1 MNPNISYSKEQKY
14 LLKVAA
20 LGAAF
25 LGLVS
30 IYKFYKNSIWRPRIV
45 IKEVDYANTK
55 ANLEID
61 GKPFLLE
68 GDSTYLISYD
78 WGIKFGF
85 SPKKDGKRVSDR
97 IEILKRGMVKD
108 VIKAKNEVA
117 FTGTEEDMIN
127 RVKG

>member
-1 MNPNISYSKEQKY
+1 MNFDISYSKEQKY

-25 LGLVS
+25 LGIVS
-30 IYKFYKNSIWRPRIV
+30 VYSFYKNNIWRPKIV
-45 IKEVDYANTK
+45 VKKIDYQNTK
-55 ANLEID
+55 ADLEID
-61 GKPFLLE
+61 DKPLKLE

-78 WGIKFGF
+78 WGIRFGF
-85 SPKKDGKRVSDR
+85 TPKKDGSRAADR

-108 VIKAKNEVA
+108 VLKKKDEIA
-117 FTGTEEDMIN
+117 FTGTEEDMMN